1 MYAITG
7 VGIVDQ
13 LGTELDKNFERM
25 IKGDVSYDIDWVT
38 VNKYLFK
45 KELLKRRVIFGNLFY
60 LNALLGL
67 YAP

>member
-25 IKGDVSYDIDWVT
+25 LKGEVSYDINWDT
-38 VNKYLFK
+38 VNEYLIEKGHATEYFGG
-45 KELLKRRVIFGNLFY
+45 KR
-60 LNALLGL
+60 
-67 YAP
+67 

>member
-25 IKGDVSYDIDWVT
+25 IKGDVSYDIDWDT
-38 VNKYLFK
+38 VNEY
-45 KELLKRRVIFGNLFY
+45 
-60 LNALLGL
+60 
-67 YAP
+67 